1 MGGVLRELCARF
13 GKLYKRRAHLHHFTQ
28 YMDAAHFDVAHD
40 LLSQAA
46 AAALASAA
54 PNPCLHESAAVQL
67 LPLEP
72 HQVAAEYEQVQSAA
86 VPAEHEAL
94 LERLLPV
101 APPRPGAAAAS
112 AANNAG

>member
-1 MGGVLRELCARF
+1 MCHLCAIEGLSRDACT
-13 GKLYKRRAHLHHFTQ
+13 LITALIARCRCAVHFT
-28 YMDAAHFDVAHD
+28 AVVA
-40 LLSQAA
+40 L
-46 AAALASAA
+46 
-54 PNPCLHESAAVQL
+54 
-67 LPLEP
+67 

>member
-1 MGGVLRELCARF
+1 M
-13 GKLYKRRAHLHHFTQ
+13 
-28 YMDAAHFDVAHD
+28 
-40 LLSQAA
+40 
-46 AAALASAA
+46 
-54 PNPCLHESAAVQL
+54 
-67 LPLEP
+67 
-72 HQVAAEYEQVQSAA
+72 AAEYEQVQSAA

>member
-1 MGGVLRELCARF
+1 MADVLTDLTGRF
-13 GKLYKRRAHLHHFTQ
+13 DRLFKRKAHLHHFTQ

-46 AAALASAA
+46 AAALASPA
-54 PNPCLHESAAVQL
+54 PNRSLHESAAVQL
-67 LPLEP
+67 LPAEP